1 MVWLCKTKI
10 WWKSKVVLYGYRQ
23 FHCIVKKDDIYKD
36 ISEYVETK
44 FDALNYEL
52 ERPLPK
58 GKNKKVIGLIKGG
71 LGRNIMTKFLGLRA
85 TTYTYLIDYSSEN
98 KKAKGTK
105 KCAVK
110 RELKFESYKSCFE
123 ATQLVNKINH
133 PEKNKV
139 DTDSIKE
146 NHKEFVNKSIW

>member
-1 MVWLCKTKI
+1 M
-10 WWKSKVVLYGYRQ
+10 
-23 FHCIVKKDDIYKD
+23 
-36 ISEYVETK
+36 
-44 FDALNYEL
+44 
-52 ERPLPK
+52 PK

-71 LGRNIMTKFLGLRA
+71 LGRNIMTKFVGLRA

-146 NHKEFVNKSIW
+146 NHKEFVNKSI